1 MKKISLSNGEFALV
15 DDADFKML
23 NKYRWRK
30 TKEGYIT
37 TTTTP
42 RKLMHRMIIGL
53 DGFNSVCDYING
65 NRLDHRRNNLRVCT
79 RQQLSRKRAVKSQN
93 PTGYKGVYKRK
104 KRFPH
109 YSDGYQARIFFNG
122 ERITVGT
129 YKTAAE
135 AAEAYNKAALTFF
148 GEYARLNDV
157 KRLGKKQHTA
167 KP

>member
-1 MKKISLSNGEFALV
+1 MST
-15 DDADFKML
+15 D
-23 NKYRWRK
+23 
-30 TKEGYIT
+30 
-37 TTTTP
+37 
-42 RKLMHRMIIGL
+42 H
-53 DGFNSVCDYING
+53 INR
-65 NRLDHRRNNLRVCT
+65 NRLDNRKKNPRVCSHAENC
-79 RQQLSRKRAVKSQN
+79 RNKGNRIDNK
-93 PTGYKGVYKRK
+93 TGYKGVYKRK